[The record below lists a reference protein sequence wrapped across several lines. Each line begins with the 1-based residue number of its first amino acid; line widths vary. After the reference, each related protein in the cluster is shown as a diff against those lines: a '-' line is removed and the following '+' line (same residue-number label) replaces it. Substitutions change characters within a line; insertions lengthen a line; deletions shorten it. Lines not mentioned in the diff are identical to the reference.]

1 MIMATNGLTAATQ
14 GVDAQNR
21 EETRAPERF
30 LRPAVNIT
38 EEESGLLL
46 AAELPGACKQSLDI
60 RVEKGILTINAP
72 VSRQMPGRTIYSEFE
87 WAPYY
92 RQFQIPDLIDQSA
105 VKAEFANGVLTLR
118 LPKAE
123 AAKPRRIEVSVAS

>member
-1 MIMATNGLTAATQ
+1 MAANGITTQ
-14 GVDAQNR
+14 ERNIHPKES

-30 LRPAVNIT
+30 LRPAVNIV

-46 AAELPGACKQSLDI
+46 SADLPGASKQTLDI
-60 RVEKGILTINAP
+60 HVEKGILTINAP
-72 VSRQMPGRTIYSEFE
+72 VSRELPGRQIYSEFE

-92 RQFQIPDLIDQSA
+92 RQFQIPDVIDQSA
-105 VKAEFANGVLTLR
+105 VKAEFNNGVLTLR

-123 AAKPRRIEVSVAS
+123 TAKPRRIEVSAAE

>member
-1 MIMATNGLTAATQ
+1 MAANGLTARDQ
-14 GVDAQNR
+14 ELSSQDR

-46 AAELPGACKQSLDI
+46 TADLPGASKQTLDI
-60 RVEKGILTINAP
+60 HVEKGILTINAP
-72 VSRQMPGRTIYSEFE
+72 VSRGLPGRPIYSEFE

-92 RQFQIPDLIDQSA
+92 RQFQIPDTVNQSA
-105 VKAEFANGVLTLR
+105 VRAEFNNGVLTLR

-123 AAKPRRIEVSVAS
+123 AAKPRRIEVSVAQ

>member
-1 MIMATNGLTAATQ
+1 MAVNGMTTRDQEMGTQ
-14 GVDAQNR
+14 HR

-38 EEESGLLL
+38 EEENGLLL
-46 AAELPGACKQSLDI
+46 SADLPGASKQTLDVH
-60 RVEKGILTINAP
+60 VEKGILTINAP
-72 VSRQMPGRTIYSEFE
+72 VSRELPGRAIYSEFE

-92 RQFQIPDLIDQSA
+92 RQFQIPDTVNQSA
-105 VKAEFANGVLTLR
+105 VRAEFRNGVLSLR

-123 AAKPRRIEVSVAS
+123 AAKPRRIEVSLAED

>member
-1 MIMATNGLTAATQ
+1 MATNTMTTREQ
-14 GVDAQNR
+14 EVSSQER

-38 EEESGLLL
+38 EEESGLVLT
-46 AAELPGACKQSLDI
+46 ADLPGASKQALDI

-72 VSRQMPGRTIYSEFE
+72 VSRELPGRPVYSEFE

-92 RQFQIPDLIDQSA
+92 RQFQIPDQIDQEQ
-105 VKAEFANGVLTLR
+105 VKAEFNNGVLRLL
-118 LPKAE
+118 LPKAQ
-123 AAKPRRIEVSVAS
+123 AAKPRRIEVSIAEG

>member
-1 MIMATNGLTAATQ
+1 MAANGLTTREHEVTTQ
-14 GVDAQNR
+14 SR

-38 EEESGLLL
+38 EEESGLMLM
-46 AAELPGACKQSLDI
+46 ADLPGASKQSLDI
-60 RVEKGILTINAP
+60 HVEKGVLTVNAP
-72 VSRQMPGRTIYSEFE
+72 VAREMPGRPVYSEFE

-92 RQFQIPDLIDQSA
+92 RQFQIPDLIDQGA
-105 VKAEFANGVLTLR
+105 VKAEFNNGVLTLH

-123 AAKPRRIEVSVAS
+123 AAKPRRIEVSIAEE